1 MLGAV
6 VPQVCS
12 RVLHTFLADGVVV
25 PSLAA
30 ASTRGPHPV
39 TVHLYTAQ
47 QTSREV
53 EAERETA
60 APNM

>member
-25 PSLAA
+25 LSLAA
-30 ASTRGPHPV
+30 ASTRGPPSV

-53 EAERETA
+53 G
-60 APNM
+60 PGGGG